1 MGVKGWK
8 NLVTEEIFEEMKAIV
23 LLFSMFF
30 AVASGHWCGVG
41 KVTNDEGYNVVQDD
55 IITFHDPEDSRFSSY
70 KPKDSPESESFNF
83 TSGVFTAP
91 HEGIYL
97 VTLTANLHDTSGI
110 NFAQL
115 FIMQTTK
122 YSKRMKDYLLVEQQ
136 RVADLRTE
144 VDMSE
149 GDTISVYVGHHI
161 LYKEVGGIGGSTE
174 RIYGFHLDVVRLC
187 IFCIR
192 NC

>member
-1 MGVKGWK
+1 
-8 NLVTEEIFEEMKAIV
+8 MKAVV
-23 LLFSMFF
+23 LLFSIFF

-97 VTLTANLHDTSGI
+97 VTLTANLHDTSVHVIHDTSGI

-122 YSKRMKDYLLVEQQ
+122 YS
-136 RVADLRTE
+136 
-144 VDMSE
+144 
-149 GDTISVYVGHHI
+149 
-161 LYKEVGGIGGSTE
+161 
-174 RIYGFHLDVVRLC
+174 
-187 IFCIR
+187 
-192 NC
+192 